1 MDSQDNNF
9 NYKIITA
16 ALAAVIIGILIA
28 FYYSNAQSNNKI
40 NFIEGEKKILVNK
53 LTLMR
58 ANIDNL
64 ASENQVNDIDLKVAN
79 DRINNLLDS
88 IGQLNFD
95 IDKYTESK
103 RQLRMW
109 EVKYDS
115 LNLKYNS
122 LNYNNIVLSRSI
134 IEAKEKAEEY
144 KNNAN
149 TLADREE
156 ALRLANKKLN
166 NELKN
171 KTYLKLDKTDAL
183 GIRIRNGKVIYTNK
197 ASIITKLN
205 GCTTVKGNPNES
217 NAAKTLYF
225 QFLDPNK
232 RVIAHNANII
242 QLNGNEYSKR
252 LDLIYTGINKEV
264 CDEINVPA
272 GSLHPGFYTLN
283 VFEDEKL
290 LSSKEFELK

>member
-40 NFIEGEKKILVNK
+40 NFIEGEKRILVNK

-103 RQLRMW
+103 RQLRIW
-109 EVKYDS
+109 EIKYDS

-134 IEAKEKAEEY
+134 IEAKKKAEEY
-144 KNNAN
+144 KNSAN

-171 KTYLKLDKTDAL
+171 KTYLKLDKTEAL

-232 RVIAHNANII
+232 RVISHNANII
-242 QLNGNEYSKR
+242 HVNGNEYSKR

-264 CDEINVPA
+264 CDEINVPV
-272 GSLHPGFYTLN
+272 GSLHPGLYTLN

-290 LSSKEFELK
+290 LSSQEFELK

>member
-40 NFIEGEKKILVNK
+40 NFIEGEKRILVNK

-103 RQLRMW
+103 RQLRIW
-109 EVKYDS
+109 EIKYDS

-134 IEAKEKAEEY
+134 IEAKKKAEEY
-144 KNNAN
+144 KNSAN

-156 ALRLANKKLN
+156 ALRRANKKLN

-171 KTYLKLDKTDAL
+171 KTYLKLDKTEAL
-183 GIRIRNGKVIYTNK
+183 GIRLRNGKIIQTNK

-232 RVIAHNANII
+232 RVISHNANII
-242 QLNGNEYSKR
+242 HVNGNEYSKR

-264 CDEINVPA
+264 CDEINVPV
-272 GSLHPGFYTLN
+272 GSLHPGLYTLN

-290 LSSKEFELK
+290 LSSQEFELK

>member
-40 NFIEGEKKILVNK
+40 NFIEGEKRILVNK

-103 RQLRMW
+103 RQLRIW
-109 EVKYDS
+109 EIKYDS

-134 IEAKEKAEEY
+134 IEAKKKAEEY
-144 KNNAN
+144 KNSAN

-171 KTYLKLDKTDAL
+171 KTYLKLDKTEAL
-183 GIRIRNGKVIYTNK
+183 GIRLRNGKIIQTNK

-232 RVIAHNANII
+232 RVISHNANII
-242 QLNGNEYSKR
+242 HVNGNEYSKR

-264 CDEINVPA
+264 CDEINVPV
-272 GSLHPGFYTLN
+272 GSLHPGLYTLN

-290 LSSKEFELK
+290 LSSQEFELK